1 MSCDPGY
8 TGTLINFVWSV
19 CDLVIYGVLLLA
31 ICYFAGLFVGEVM
44 GRFVGLN
51 ANVGGVGFAML
62 FLLLL
67 CSYSETVKNSLQNER
82 LCSGLKFWQ
91 NMYIPV
97 VIAMSASQDV
107 VKAVK
112 SGWLAISCGIT
123 THCPQSLPYTL
134 RQQDLLSV
142 SILRS

>member
-1 MSCDPGY
+1 MLS
-8 TGTLINFVWSV
+8 L
-19 CDLVIYGVLLLA
+19 
-31 ICYFAGLFVGEVM
+31 CYFAGLFVGEVT
-44 GRFVGLN
+44 GRLVGLN

-82 LCSGLKFWQ
+82 FSDGLKFWQ

-107 VKAVK
+107 VKAVR
-112 SGWLAISCGIT
+112 SGWLAILCGIT
-123 THCPQSLPYTL
+123 LTVLSLCLIPF
-134 RQQDLLSV
+134 V
-142 SILRS
+142 SRISSSKNNLEEGARD

>member
-1 MSCDPGY
+1 MLS
-8 TGTLINFVWSV
+8 L
-19 CDLVIYGVLLLA
+19 
-31 ICYFAGLFVGEVM
+31 CYFAGLFVGEVM
-44 GRFVGLN
+44 GRCVGLN

-67 CSYSETVKNSLQNER
+67 CSYSETVKNSLRNER

-107 VKAVK
+107 VKAVR
-112 SGWLAISCGIT
+112 SGWLAILCGVT
-123 THCPQSLPYTL
+123 LTVLSLCLIPL
-134 RQQDLLSV
+134 V
-142 SILRS
+142 SRISSSKNIAEEGGRD

>member
-1 MSCDPGY
+1 M
-8 TGTLINFVWSV
+8 
-19 CDLVIYGVLLLA
+19 VIYGVLLLSL
-31 ICYFAGLFVGEVM
+31 CYFAGLFVGEVT
-44 GRFVGLN
+44 GRLVGLN

-82 LCSGLKFWQ
+82 FSDGLKFWQ

-107 VKAVK
+107 VKAVR
-112 SGWLAISCGIT
+112 SGWLAILCGIT
-123 THCPQSLPYTL
+123 LTVLSLCLIPF
-134 RQQDLLSV
+134 V
-142 SILRS
+142 SRISSSKNNLEEGARD

>member
-1 MSCDPGY
+1 M
-8 TGTLINFVWSV
+8 
-19 CDLVIYGVLLLA
+19 VIYGVLLLSL
-31 ICYFAGLFVGEVM
+31 CYFAGLFVGEVM

-67 CSYSETVKNSLQNER
+67 CSYSETVKNSLRNER

-107 VKAVK
+107 VKAVR
-112 SGWLAISCGIT
+112 SGWLAILCGVTIT
-123 THCPQSLPYTL
+123 VLSLCLIPF
-134 RQQDLLSV
+134 V
-142 SILRS
+142 SRISSSKAKQGEEGME

>member
-1 MSCDPGY
+1 MLS
-8 TGTLINFVWSV
+8 L
-19 CDLVIYGVLLLA
+19 
-31 ICYFAGLFVGEVM
+31 CYFAGLFVGEVM

-67 CSYSETVKNSLQNER
+67 CSYSETVKNSLRNVR

-107 VKAVK
+107 VKAVR
-112 SGWLAISCGIT
+112 SGWLAILCGVT
-123 THCPQSLPYTL
+123 LTVLSLCLIPF
-134 RQQDLLSV
+134 V
-142 SILRS
+142 SRISSSKNNLEEGARD

>member
-1 MSCDPGY
+1 M
-8 TGTLINFVWSV
+8 
-19 CDLVIYGVLLLA
+19 VIYGVLLLSL
-31 ICYFAGLFVGEVM
+31 CYFAGLFVGEVM

-67 CSYSETVKNSLQNER
+67 CSYSETVKKSIRNER
-82 LCSGLKFWQ
+82 FSDGLRFWQ

-107 VKAVK
+107 VKAVR
-112 SGWLAISCGIT
+112 SGWLAILCGVT
-123 THCPQSLPYTL
+123 LTVLSLCLIPF
-134 RQQDLLSV
+134 V
-142 SILRS
+142 SRISSSKNNLEEGARD

>member
-1 MSCDPGY
+1 M
-8 TGTLINFVWSV
+8 
-19 CDLVIYGVLLLA
+19 VIYGVLLLA
-31 ICYFAGLFVGEVM
+31 VCYFAGLFVGEVT
-44 GRFVGLN
+44 GSLVGLN

-67 CSYSETVKNSLQNER
+67 CSYSETVKTALNNER

-112 SGWLAISCGIT
+112 SGWLAIACGIT
-123 THCPQSLPYTL
+123 LTVLSLCLIPF
-134 RQQDLLSV
+134 V
-142 SILRS
+142 SRISFSKNKSREGGSG